1 MPVIFWKTMGPLTPD
16 LTQYDHVVFK
26 LSQLM
31 FILLTI
37 VLFSSPGSSS
47 SLYDIENEYQEDQ
60 EIQKILEESEA
71 GEEYVEYDEIDS
83 KQEEILT
90 ESDYIRLFLLFLT

>member
-1 MPVIFWKTMGPLTPD
+1 
-16 LTQYDHVVFK
+16 
-26 LSQLM
+26 M

-47 SLYDIENEYQEDQ
+47 SLYDIQNEYQEDQ
-60 EIQKILEESEA
+60 KIQKILEESEA

-90 ESDYIRLFLLFLT
+90 ESDYMRLFLLFSTFLISYLHILTKQILAKKLFF